1 MKKRIGVVA
10 DDVTGANDIG
20 VMFKKGGFRSAV
32 FPQSFISLCDIRR
45 ESEGLDVIIIDTDS
59 RFDAPETAASKV
71 AKATALLQTLP
82 CDVYFNKTCS
92 VFRGNIGSE
101 FDSMQDVLGVG
112 CSMVIAGFPGNGRT
126 TVDGIHYVYGTR
138 LEDSQFRTDPIHPMD
153 CSFLPDIM
161 HRQTDRPIGQ
171 ITWSDLDQG
180 LEFVK
185 RKKEEL
191 KRSCAYI
198 LFDIRH
204 QEDLRLVADA
214 VADEVNICGSSAIG
228 QELPAAYRR
237 LEPEKEVPVLLI
249 TGSLT
254 KQSISQ
260 TELLRRKG
268 YPIFTFD
275 TETIFDEKA
284 LAAEERRLTE
294 SAVNALSGSNSSNAM
309 VLVHSVQEKEKVRRT
324 KETGQKLGL
333 THEEIGKRISGC
345 LCRVAR
351 SVLVR
356 TGCRRL
362 VVAGGDTSAAV
373 TGELEIYRMEI
384 GEEIEPGVPAM
395 TGTANL
401 GELQLVLKS
410 GSFGSEFFLEKAARY
425 LQGERAYDCKQ
436 ED

>member
-32 FPQSFISLCDIRR
+32 FPQSLISLCDIRR

-59 RFDAPETAASKV
+59 RFDASETAALKV
-71 AKATALLQTLP
+71 AEATALLQTLP

-126 TVDGIHYVYGTR
+126 TVDGIHYVYGTK
-138 LEDSQFRTDPIHPMD
+138 LEDSQFRTDPIHPMNS
-153 CSFLPDIM
+153 SFLPDIM

-171 ITWSDLDQG
+171 ITWRDLDQG

-204 QEDLRLVADA
+204 QEDLRLAAEA

-228 QELPAAYRR
+228 QELPAAYYR
-237 LEPEKEVPVLLI
+237 LGTEKEAPVLLI
-249 TGSLT
+249 AGSLT

-268 YPIFTFD
+268 YPVFTFN

-284 LAAEERRLTE
+284 LAAEEQRLTDN
-294 SAVNALSGSNSSNAM
+294 AVNAICGGSEGSCCPSGALA
-309 VLVHSVQEKEKVRRT
+309 LVHSAQDEETVQRT
-324 KETGQKLGL
+324 RDTGRKLGL

-362 VVAGGDTSAAV
+362 VAAGGDTSAAV

-395 TGTANL
+395 IGAANL

-425 LQGERAYDCKQ
+425 LQGERTI
-436 ED
+436 